1 MLTIRPATV
10 DDAALLRSFIWEL
23 ADFEKEP
30 DEVRVTAEDLARDGF
45 GAAPKFRA
53 LIAEWEGQAAGY
65 ALFFGYYSTWRGAG
79 IYLEDVFVRPAFRG
93 RGIGTALLARVARV
107 ARDENCVLM
116 KWEVLHWN
124 KPAIDLY
131 KAMGG
136 QFMDEWCSVLLMGD
150 ALQKLADK
158 AS

>member
-1 MLTIRPATV
+1 MLTIRPATI
-10 DDAALLRSFIWEL
+10 DDAALLRTFIWEL

-45 GAAPKFRA
+45 GTTPKFRA
-53 LIAEWEGQAAGY
+53 LIAEWEGQPAGY

-79 IYLEDVFVRPAFRG
+79 LYLEDVFVRPTFRG
-93 RGIGTALLARVARV
+93 RGIGTALLAQVAHI
-107 ARDENCVLM
+107 ARQETCVLM

-124 KPAIDLY
+124 QPAIAMY

-136 QFMDEWCSVLLMGD
+136 QFMEEWRSVLLTGD
-150 ALQKLADK
+150 ALNKLADK

>member
-30 DEVRVTAEDLARDGF
+30 DEVRVTAQDLARDGF
-45 GAAPKFRA
+45 GDSPKFRA
-53 LIAEWEGQAAGY
+53 LIAEWEGQPAGY

-79 IYLEDVFVRPAFRG
+79 IYLEDVFVRPALRG

-107 ARDENCVLM
+107 ARDENCVLL

-136 QFMDEWCSVLLMGD
+136 QFMDEWRSVLLMGD

-158 AS
+158 AT